1 MSVLFSRRAIVFIVL
16 SFAVAYVIL
25 ISESFHLL
33 LFEPEVAVTAHSH
46 TDLNDKNTLVMQTNL
61 KSVLSFWSR
70 FARGNKIYYIA
81 HQGTAMTIFRDGK
94 LPPWEDDADF
104 FLPPSSMKR
113 LRHVLSASHKLVKM
127 FLGGQYG
134 DSEGY
139 LVEDRYFFTE
149 PKVDI
154 YGYWFK
160 VFDLKFQHGKAG
172 PPLCQIDLI
181 DCSTPETLWCDST
194 GFLNDADNAY
204 LRKPDNCK
212 TFLTRT
218 CSSPKFSIECL
229 LDDIPFR
236 CPNTSVSTEIVQT
249 LYGKWWY
256 ERPYCFDTKR
266 QTWIKR
272 KTDSR
277 GRKGNFNCT

>member
-1 MSVLFSRRAIVFIVL
+1 MSVLFSRRAILFIVFSL
-16 SFAVAYVIL
+16 AVTYVIL
-25 ISESFHLL
+25 VSESFQLL
-33 LFEPEVAVTAHSH
+33 LFEPEVAITAHSH
-46 TDLNDKNTLVMQTNL
+46 TDLNDKINLVLHTNL
-61 KSVLSFWSR
+61 KSVLSFWGRFSR
-70 FARGNKIYYIA
+70 ENKIYNIA
-81 HQGTAMTIFRDGK
+81 HQGTALTIFRDGK

-104 FLPPSSMKR
+104 FLLPFSMKR
-113 LRHVLSASHKLVKM
+113 LRHVLSTSYKQVKF

-149 PKVDI
+149 PKVDLF
-154 YGYWFK
+154 GYWFK

-181 DCSTPETLWCDST
+181 DCSTPETIWCDST

-204 LRKPDNCK
+204 LRKPENCK
-212 TFLTRT
+212 NFLTRT
-218 CSSPKFSIECL
+218 CSSPKFSVECL

-236 CPNTSVSTEIVQT
+236 CPNASVSTEIVQT

-266 QTWIKR
+266 QNWIKR

-277 GRKGNFNCT
+277 GRKGNFNCI